1 MVEFDQGDDF
11 AKFIQG
17 KYQRKML
24 RAQSV
29 GFRALEFEERKDE
42 KKGMHFTK
50 TELLEISAVTVPMHA
65 ASIRRNLIGQAYFW
79 LPLDLQKNLSMAGL
93 HEHLERLKDGIDQAL
108 KATRD
113 PEPSLDDADQWQEV
127 LEELTRLTGAEGGID
142 DDAP

>member
-1 MVEFDQGDDF
+1 M
-11 AKFIQG
+11 
-17 KYQRKML
+17 
-24 RAQSV
+24 RAVSV
-29 GFRALEFEERKDE
+29 GFRPYEFHELPDS
-42 KKGMHFTK
+42 KGIDFIK
-50 TELLEISAVTVPMHA
+50 QELLEISAVTVPMHA

-108 KATRD
+108 KVTNIHRD
-113 PEPSLDDADQWQEV
+113 TEPSLDDADQWQEV